1 MARLIR
7 GYGSMKVRVLKLTL
21 HGRLVG
27 YLAGFDNGKNVLTFA
42 QEFVMDDN
50 RPTLSLTNRPDFPYA
65 NKRLSEQWVNRQRLN
80 PLLSN
85 LLPEGSLRLLL
96 AQGLKIHQDNEF
108 ELLSYLGYD
117 LPGALV
123 AESVEPDAVPSY
135 VFDSAN
141 IGHTTTVTLPPH
153 YPHFSLAGVQMK
165 LSMKHQSGRFTLPNP
180 NKDSDLGDWII
191 KTPSVVHQSVAEN
204 EYSMMTLAQMVGV
217 DIPDIEL
224 VRLDKLDNLPIL
236 NLPSEPY
243 AYAIRRF
250 DRGSTIDDVNI
261 QRIHSEDFAQVLGK
275 YAHEKYQGGN
285 YQQIAKI
292 LYQYSDNGIADV
304 KQMARRLLVN
314 ILLGNGD
321 AHLKNWSVIYPDGF
335 GLRLSPA
342 YDIVFTKA
350 YIPSETSLA
359 LNLGKSKNW
368 YQIEFSDFE
377 YWAKK
382 ADIPWRVVQSELKD
396 VMAIARATWRD
407 TLNDLPIVESQ
418 KQLLI
423 EHWQQLPTDF
433 QI

>member
-1 MARLIR
+1 
-7 GYGSMKVRVLKLTL
+7 MKVRVLKLPL

-42 QEFVMDDN
+42 REFIMDDN
-50 RPTLSLTNRPDFPYA
+50 RPTLSLTTRPDFPYA

-85 LLPEGSLRLLL
+85 LLPEESLRLLL

-108 ELLSYLGYD
+108 ELLSYLGHD

-123 AESVEPDAVPSY
+123 AESLESDAVPSY
-135 VFDSAN
+135 IFDSAN
-141 IGHTTTVTLPPH
+141 IGHATTVTLPPH

-165 LSMKHQSGRFTLPNP
+165 LSMKQQSGRFTLPNP
-180 NKDSDLGDWII
+180 NKDSELGDWII

-204 EYSMMTLAQMVGV
+204 EYSMMKLAQMVGV

-224 VRLDKLDNLPIL
+224 VRLDNLPIL
-236 NLPSEPY
+236 NLPNEPY
-243 AYAIRRF
+243 AYAIRWF
-250 DRGSTIDDVNI
+250 DREKQGENASLK
-261 QRIHSEDFAQVLGK
+261 RIHSEDFAQILGK
-275 YAHEKYQGGN
+275 YAYEKYTGGN

-292 LYQYSDNGIADV
+292 LYQYSENGIADV

-321 AHLKNWSVIYPDGF
+321 AHLKNWSVIYRDGF

-368 YQIEFSDFE
+368 YQMALSDFE

>member
-1 MARLIR
+1 MAN
-7 GYGSMKVRVLKLTL
+7 VRVLKLSL
-21 HGRLVG
+21 HNRLVG
-27 YLAGFDNGKNVLTFA
+27 YLAGFDNGNNVLTFA

-50 RPTLSLTNRPDFPYA
+50 RPTLSVTTRPDFPYA
-65 NKRLSEQWVNRQRLN
+65 NKRLSEQWANRQRLN
-80 PLLSN
+80 PLFSN

-108 ELLSYLGYD
+108 ELLSYLGHD

-123 AESVEPDAVPSY
+123 AEGIEREAVPSY
-135 VFDSAN
+135 IFDSAD
-141 IGHTTTVTLPPH
+141 ISHATTFTLPPN

-165 LSMKHQSGRFTLPNP
+165 LSMKQQSGRFTLANP

-204 EYSMMTLAQMVGV
+204 EYSMMILAQMAGV

-236 NLPSEPY
+236 NLPNEPY

-250 DRGSTIDDVNI
+250 DRATDDALT
-261 QRIHSEDFAQVLGK
+261 QRIHSEDFAQILGK
-275 YAHEKYQGGN
+275 YPHEKYQGGN

-292 LYQYSDNGIADV
+292 LYQYSENGLADV

-321 AHLKNWSVIYPDGF
+321 AHLKNWSVIYPNGF

-350 YIPSETSLA
+350 YISNETSLA
-359 LNLGKSKNW
+359 LNLGKAKNW
-368 YQIEFSDFE
+368 YQIDLSDFE

-396 VMAIARATWRD
+396 VMAMARATWRD
-407 TLNDLPIVESQ
+407 TLNDLPIADSQ
-418 KQLLI
+418 KKLLI
-423 EHWQQLPTDF
+423 EHWRQLSTDF
-433 QI
+433 RV